1 MPTVQAEP
9 LRDYVTRIFVGTGAP
24 ADEARMVAEHLVE
37 ANLKGHDSHGVIRI
51 EGYVRQAR
59 AGVTVPGAPT
69 EVERETE
76 TTAVVN
82 GHWNY
87 GQVVARRT
95 MEIAIAKARAA
106 GVGIVVGHQSA
117 HVGRVGAYGE
127 LAAAAGLVAIACV
140 NNHGAGRL
148 VAPFGGAERRLSTN
162 PIMIAGPTGNPDEPF
177 VLDMATSAIAEGK
190 ARVARNKGVPL
201 ATDLLIDGDGQPTT
215 DPWDLYGGD
224 PPGSRPAGALL
235 PLGGAQ
241 GHKGFGLSMA
251 VELLAG
257 ALSPAGTTRP
267 DATQGGNS
275 IFMLALDPNRLGG
288 ADHFTTSIAGLVDY
302 VKTPPFR
309 EGVSEVMTAGEPER
323 RRMAERLA
331 RGIELDDATWGEI
344 VGAGLAVGVD
354 PIAV

>member
-1 MPTVQAEP
+1 MPVVHAAP
-9 LRDYVTRIFVGTGAP
+9 LRDYVTRIFEATGAP
-24 ADEARMVAEHLVE
+24 ADEARAVAEHLVE

-51 EGYVRQAR
+51 EGYVRQAQ
-59 AGVTVPGAPT
+59 AGVTVPGAAV
-69 EVERETE
+69 EVEHETP

-95 MEIAIAKARAA
+95 MEVAIAKARES
-106 GVGIVVGHQSA
+106 GVGVAVAHQSA

-127 LAAAAGLVAIACV
+127 QAVAAGLVAIACV

-201 ATDLLIDGDGQPTT
+201 APDLLIDGAGRATV

-224 PPGSRPAGALL
+224 PPGSRPPGALL
-235 PLGGAQ
+235 PLGGAF

-267 DATQGGNS
+267 DATHGGNS
-275 IFMLALDPNRLGG
+275 IFMLALDPARLGG
-288 ADHFTTSIAGLVDY
+288 ADAFAGALSGLVDY

-309 EGVSEVMTAGEPER
+309 DGFDGVMTAGEPER
-323 RRMAERLA
+323 RRMSERLA
-331 RGIELDDATWGEI
+331 SGIELDDATWGEI
-344 VGAGLAVGVD
+344 TGAGRAVGVE
-354 PIAV
+354 PMAV

>member
-1 MPTVQAEP
+1 
-9 LRDYVTRIFVGTGAP
+9 
-24 ADEARMVAEHLVE
+24 
-37 ANLKGHDSHGVIRI
+37 
-51 EGYVRQAR
+51 VR
-59 AGVTVPGAPT
+59 G
-69 EVERETE
+69 
-76 TTAVVN
+76 N
-82 GHWNY
+82 WNY
-87 GQVVARRT
+87 GQVVARRA
-95 MEIAIAKARAA
+95 MDVAIGKAKAA
-106 GVGIVVGHQSA
+106 GVGIVVAHQSA

-127 LAAAAGLVAIACV
+127 QAVAAGLVAIACV

-148 VAPFGGAERRLSTN
+148 VAPFGGAERRLATN

-201 ATDLLIDGDGQPTT
+201 APDLLIDGAGHPTT

-224 PPGSRPAGALL
+224 PPGSRPPGALL

-257 ALSPAGTTRP
+257 ALSPAGVTRP

-275 IFMLALDPNRLGG
+275 VFMLALDPARLGG
-288 ADHFTTSIAGLVDY
+288 TDHFTASLASLIEY

-309 EGVSEVMTAGEPER
+309 EGVDGVMTAGEPER

-344 VGAGLAVGVD
+344 TRAGATVGVEPLAV
-354 PIAV
+354 